1 MRINQFLKNGLES
14 IIAGFSFKDR
24 ADIYLNTYFKKS
36 RLGKR
41 DRLWMRDRF
50 YFYVRHKLLFDELEK
65 DGLSLTE
72 SIAMVFDNEPDAA
85 LSGVLNRLKSGDEYD
100 FLFNRSFPA
109 FLADRIMEMY
119 GAEAFE
125 WFNSQAG
132 TGIRTNFIKISREK
146 LVAELL
152 KENVEAVMT
161 QISNAGILVGTNS
174 SNLKESELFKKGFFE
189 FQDESSQIA
198 SLLINRKSVKMLDL
212 CAGGGGKT
220 LAAGSFF
227 KGLEITAS
235 DIRAHALEEL
245 KVRSERAGIRVSTKK
260 PSQGELFDTV
270 LADVP
275 CSGSGV
281 LRRNPADR
289 WSIDEKMVGE
299 LNLIQYEIFEKAKDF
314 VRPGGEIIYLTCSF
328 LEEENEQIVQKFI
341 NENRSFSLVPV
352 QERLSENLPELS
364 DNGTITKGGFLR
376 ISPGFQRDIMFGAIL
391 KRKN

>member
-1 MRINQFLKNGLES
+1 MRINQFLKNGLDG
-14 IIAGFSFKDR
+14 IISGFSFKDR
-24 ADIYLNTYFKKS
+24 ADLHLNTVFKKN
-36 RLGKR
+36 RFGKR

-50 YFYVRHKLLFDELEK
+50 YFYIRHKLLFDKLREMGMPLA
-65 DGLSLTE
+65 E
-72 SIAMVFDNEPDAA
+72 SIAMMFDNEPGIE
-85 LSGVLNRLKSGDEYD
+85 LSEILLKLKKSGEYD
-100 FLFNRSFPA
+100 ILFNRSFTA
-109 FLADRIMEMY
+109 FLAERIIKMY
-119 GAEAFE
+119 GPEAFE
-125 WFNSQAG
+125 WFNSKAD
-132 TGIRTNFIKISREK
+132 TVIRTNFAKISREK

-152 KENVEAVMT
+152 KENVDSVPA
-161 QISNAGILVGTNS
+161 QISSAGIIVRSNS
-174 SNLKESELFKKGFFE
+174 SNLKESELFKKGLFE
-189 FQDESSQIA
+189 FQDESSQLA
-198 SLLINRKSVKMLDL
+198 SLLIGRDSVTMLDI

-314 VRPGGEIIYLTCSF
+314 IRPGGEIIYLTCSF